1 MRILFIS
8 SQFPTLQTSSN
19 IYTDLAEELFK
30 KGHYVKVVV
39 SEERKN
45 INNTIVTKERGLDIL
60 RVKCGNIYGVNFIEK
75 TLTFITISNKL
86 IKALK
91 KYCSKDQYD
100 LILFSSPPVTFNKVV
115 KWAMNYFK
123 CPSYLMMKD
132 IFPQNGLDIGLY
144 NKIHP
149 VYIYFKHQEKKLY
162 QISSKIGCMS
172 PMNINYL
179 NKKSN
184 VPLEKLELFPN
195 TVKISK
201 HNFVSYEEKENIR
214 KEFGISKNDI
224 VAVFGGNFGRPQGL
238 GFLLEIIEKYK
249 NKKNIK
255 FLLIGTGTEKD
266 KIVSYIKRNN
276 LNNSI
281 VREYIPREKYEKL
294 LSSCDIGLIFLD
306 HRFTIPNFPS
316 KTLSYF
322 ECALPILAAID
333 NNTDYGDMLRKT
345 NSGLTSIHGDLKE
358 FKKNFDILI
367 KDKKLRNKMGKNGR
381 KYYEKNCNVE
391 KSVEIL
397 ENYIRRIYEK

>member
-1 MRILFIS
+1 MKILFIS
-8 SQFPTLQTSSN
+8 SQFPMLQTSSN
-19 IYTDLAEELFK
+19 IYTDLAEELIQ

-45 INNTIVTKERGLDIL
+45 IDNTIITKERGLDIL
-60 RVKCGNIYGVNFIEK
+60 RVKCGNIYGVNLVEK
-75 TLTFITISNKL
+75 TFTFLTISNKL

-91 KYCSKDQYD
+91 KYCLNDQYD
-100 LILFSSPPVTFNKVV
+100 LILFSSPPVTFNKVI
-115 KWAMNYFK
+115 KWAMNHYK

-144 NKIHP
+144 TKFHP
-149 VYIYFKHQEKKLY
+149 IYIYFKGQEKKLY

-172 PMNINYL
+172 PMNIDYL
-179 NKKSN
+179 NKHSN

-195 TVKISK
+195 TVKILK
-201 HNFVSYEEKENIR
+201 HYLLSDKEKESIR
-214 KEFGISKNDI
+214 SEFGISKNDI

-238 GFLLEIIEKYK
+238 DFLLDIIEKYR
-249 NKKNIK
+249 NKSNVK
-255 FLLIGTGTEKD
+255 FLLVGTGTEKN
-266 KIVSYIKRNN
+266 KIFNYIKKNN
-276 LNNSI
+276 LNNAI
-281 VREYIPREKYEKL
+281 TKEYIPREKYEKL
-294 LSSCDIGLIFLD
+294 LSTCDIGLIFLD

-333 NNTDYGDMLRKT
+333 TNNDYGDMLKQT
-345 NSGLTSIHGDLKE
+345 NSGLTSVHGDLKE

-367 KDKKLRNKMGKNGR
+367 KDKNLRKKMGENGR

-391 KSVEIL
+391 QSVAIL
-397 ENYIRRIYEK
+397 ENYMRRIYEK